1 MGNPRILHMITPLKH
16 MSPFDVNMALD
27 AGFDAAIPYTNV
39 TIEDVAGL
47 VQDAIFSRG
56 PEGVKRTGV
65 FIGGKRAMEALD
77 MLDRA
82 KKAMVPPFEISV
94 FADPAGS
101 FTTAAAM
108 VACAK
113 EALKDKFSTT
123 LKGKRVVVFGG
134 TGVVAFAAAV
144 ISAMDGASAILVGYD
159 GPERVRRLAD
169 EARARF
175 GVDVSYANGSTE
187 EQKSALAREADII
200 FSAGPAGRRLV
211 TLDQMKGAKHLLVA
225 TDVNAVPPSGVEG
238 VGVNDNAKPIAGTT
252 AVGIGALA
260 VGNIKYRTEAG
271 LFKQMIESEKPLYL
285 DFRDAY
291 ALAQKLAA

>member
-1 MGNPRILHMITPLKH
+1 MAHPRILHMITPLKH

-39 TIEDVAGL
+39 TVEDVAGL

-77 MLDRA
+77 MMDRA

-134 TGVVAFAAAV
+134 TGVVAFASAV
-144 ISAMDGASAILVGYD
+144 IAATDGASSILVGYD

-175 GVDVSYANGSTE
+175 GVDVSYADGSTE

-200 FSAGPAGRRLV
+200 FSAGPAGRRLAHARANEGRE
-211 TLDQMKGAKHLLVA
+211 TPAGGDRRECGA
-225 TDVNAVPPSGVEG
+225 
-238 VGVNDNAKPIAGTT
+238 
-252 AVGIGALA
+252 AVGRRGRRGRTTTRSPLPERRRSVSARSRSATSNIGPSP
-260 VGNIKYRTEAG
+260 VCSNR
-271 LFKQMIESEKPLYL
+271 
-285 DFRDAY
+285 
-291 ALAQKLAA
+291 

>member
-1 MGNPRILHMITPLKH
+1 MANPRILHMLTPLKH

-27 AGFDAAIPYTNV
+27 AGYDDAIPYTSV
-39 TIEDVAGL
+39 TIDDVTGL

-56 PEGVKRTGV
+56 PDGVKRTGI
-65 FIGGKRAMEALD
+65 FIGGKRAIEALD
-77 MLDRA
+77 MMDRA

-113 EALKDKFSTT
+113 KALEEKFKTG

-134 TGVVAFAAAV
+134 TGVVAFASAV
-144 ISAMDGASAILVGYD
+144 IATGDGAKATLVGYD
-159 GPERVRRLAD
+159 GPERVRKLAI
-169 EARARF
+169 ESNARF
-175 GVDVSYANGSTE
+175 EIDLGYADGTTE
-187 EQKSALAREADII
+187 EQKAELAKEADLI
-200 FSAGPAGRRLV
+200 FAAGPAGRRIISQAQLKPA
-211 TLDQMKGAKHLLVA
+211 KGLMVVA
-225 TDVNAVPPSGVEG
+225 DVNAVPPSGVEG
-238 VGVNDNAKPIAGTT
+238 VGVNDNGTPIEGTS

-260 VGNIKYRTEAG
+260 IGDVKYKTEAG
-271 LFKQMIESEKPLYL
+271 LFKEMIEAKKPVYL

-291 ALAQKLAA
+291 ALAQKLAG